1 LTEPVRQR
9 PTVRIVLISPAG
21 RVLLIRYED
30 LRTATAPIYWLTPG
44 GGVDPG
50 ETLIEAARRELLEET
65 GVADAEFG
73 PVVWYDEPLV
83 TYLGE
88 RFQLQQ
94 SYFVARCASEILSSE
109 GWTELEREVI
119 REMRWCAPQELR
131 AFEERVYPTRIADLL
146 PDLIAGRYPVEPI
159 RLGR

>member
-1 LTEPVRQR
+1 LTDALRQR

-30 LRTATAPIYWLTPG
+30 RRTVNAPVYWLTPG

-50 ETLIEAARRELLEET
+50 ESLTQAARRELKEET
-65 GVADAEFG
+65 GLAEAEFG

-83 TYLGE
+83 TYQGE
-88 RFQLQQ
+88 RFQILQ
-94 SYFVARCASEILSSE
+94 SYFVAHCGSETLSNA
-109 GWTELEREVI
+109 GWTALEREVI
-119 REMRWCAPQELR
+119 QEMRWCAPEELR
-131 AFEERVYPTRIADLL
+131 GFAERIYPSRLADML
-146 PDLIAGRYPVEPI
+146 PDLIAGRYPDAPV